1 MSDTRP
7 DASALF
13 ELLATGNSARD
24 LGHYLKSPQ
33 RRPRF
38 PGSALENYGG
48 DGEKACRQHRKRF
61 RRAADG
67 IPRRLRTERRA
78 VLAVAD
84 AAGLTAQWLMN
95 VIESL
100 QGWFK
105 STPHGSRK
113 PVIVLQNFS

>member
-1 MSDTRP
+1 MRLLLFDT
-7 DASALF
+7 
-13 ELLATGNSARD
+13 LATGNSARD

-33 RRPRF
+33 RCPRF
-38 PGSALENYGG
+38 PGSALEKYGS

>member
-1 MSDTRP
+1 MSDTQP
-7 DASALF
+7 PASFLF
-13 ELLATGNSARD
+13 EPLATGNSARD
-24 LGHYLKSPQ
+24 LDHDVNSP
-33 RRPRF
+33 RRSPRF
-38 PGSALENYGG
+38 PGSALEKYGS

-100 QGWFK
+100 PGWFK
-105 STPHGSRK
+105 STPPGSPK
-113 PVIVLQNFS
+113 TVICPAKI